1 MLRAA
6 SPVYKKN
13 KFIMK
18 NYLLA
23 IQNTN
28 NHDIEIS
35 IGQNNQNQGKQNKNK
50 HNNHMRLSDQDIPVE
65 YQL

>member
-1 MLRAA
+1 M
-6 SPVYKKN
+6 
-13 KFIMK
+13 MQ

-35 IGQNNQNQGKQNKNK
+35 IGQNKQTP
-50 HNNHMRLSDQDIPVE
+50 RQTE
-65 YQL
+65 